1 MANTADSFTIDV
13 NINGGKTSP
22 TSPTRRSKK
31 WNPTTIS
38 GILKGKG
45 VKNHAVIATIAG
57 SAISLGKTYIDLQFS
72 KSENA
77 NQAKRFNFALKTV
90 GYVSIIAGGAAKA
103 GVAGGAAG
111 GIYVAASITG
121 DILTYNTKLKK
132 KQIRFDYTNEKYQQ
146 SIANGSRWR
155 GGSL

>member
-1 MANTADSFTIDV
+1 MASTADSFTIDV
-13 NINGGKTSP
+13 NINGEKTSP

-45 VKNHAVIATIAG
+45 VKNHAVMASVGG
-57 SAISLGKTYIDLQFS
+57 SVISLGKTYIDLQFS

-77 NQAKRFNFALKTV
+77 NQAKRFNFGLKTV
-90 GYVSIIAGGAAKA
+90 GYISIIAGGAAKA
-103 GVAGGAAG
+103 GVAGGVTG

-121 DILTYNTKLKK
+121 DILTYNTGLKK
-132 KQIRFDYTNEKYQQ
+132 KQIRFDYINEKYQQ
-146 SIANGSRWR
+146 ASANGSRFG